1 MSRRLPSMNALRA
14 FEAAARHLNF
24 SRAADELFVT
34 QGAISRQIKLLEESL
49 GVPLFRRLTRTVE
62 LTEYGREY
70 LPVMRDAF
78 DRIEQAT
85 LRLVNRDRHR
95 ILNVNVLPTFAV
107 RWLIPR
113 LSHFS
118 TQHPDIEVRLIT
130 SIRPVNFW
138 REDID
143 VAIRVGMV
151 PDAASDGTLVPD
163 VAERPRI
170 SLQMTEDWT
179 NLRAYRLMPDV
190 LTPVC
195 SPALLN
201 GRPPL
206 NTAADLLSLPLLHMA
221 TRIHAWP
228 DWFRASGV
236 DYNAAAHN
244 PSFGHFFMVLE
255 EALSGRGVALVPRML
270 ADPDIDA
277 GRLVVPLNVSHES
290 AGSYYL
296 LCREHQADTSTI
308 QAFRDW
314 LYMQRDGGVASSSK
328 LEGAHLDAEAEDSQD
343 GDAEMGA
350 VHDAASPLGQLG
362 SKPKA

>member
-143 VAIRVGMV
+143 VAIRVGIAPDAV
-151 PDAASDGTLVPD
+151 PDPN
-163 VAERPRI
+163 VADRPRI
-170 SLQMTEDWT
+170 SLQMTEDW
-179 NLRAYRLMPDV
+179 NNVRAYPLMPDV
-190 LTPVC
+190 LIPVC
-195 SPALLN
+195 SPTLLA

-206 NTAADLLSLPLLHMA
+206 TKAEDLLTLPLLHMA

-228 DWFRASGV
+228 DWLRASGV

-270 ADPDIDA
+270 ALPDIDA

-296 LCREHQADTSTI
+296 LCREHQADTATI
-308 QAFRDW
+308 QSFRDW
-314 LYMQRDGGVASSSK
+314 LYMQRDAGTGAS
-328 LEGAHLDAEAEDSQD
+328 LEEGAAGFGAGTNVQD
-343 GDAEMGA
+343 GDAEMAA
-350 VHDAASPLGQLG
+350 VHDAAAPPHPPS
-362 SKPKA
+362 S

>member
-49 GVPLFRRLTRTVE
+49 GVPLFKRLPRAIE

-95 ILNVNVLPTFAV
+95 ILNVNVLPTFAM

-113 LSHFS
+113 LSNFA
-118 TQHPDIEVRLIT
+118 TQNPDIEVRLIT

-143 VAIRVGMV
+143 VAIRVGV
-151 PDAASDGTLVPD
+151 APDAEPQGED
-163 VAERPRI
+163 RPRI
-170 SLQMTEDWT
+170 CLQMTDDWS
-179 NLRAYRLMPDV
+179 NVRAYRLLPDV
-190 LTPVC
+190 LVPVC
-195 SPALLN
+195 SPALLA
-201 GRPPL
+201 GRPPI
-206 NTAADLLSLPLLHMA
+206 TAAGQLLQLPLLHMA
-221 TRIHAWP
+221 TRAYAWP
-228 DWFRASGV
+228 DWFHACGV
-236 DYNAAAHN
+236 SYDIGTPNQAY
-244 PSFGHFFMVLE
+244 GHFFMVLE
-255 EALSGRGVALVPRML
+255 EALNARGVALVPRML
-270 ADPDIDA
+270 AAGDIES
-277 GRLVVPLNVSHES
+277 GRLVVPVDIEQES

-296 LCREHQADTSTI
+296 LCREHQADAATVQT
-308 QAFRDW
+308 FREW
-314 LYMQRDGGVASSSK
+314 LFAQRDAA
-328 LEGAHLDAEAEDSQD
+328 LTHT
-343 GDAEMGA
+343 
-350 VHDAASPLGQLG
+350 DAAPVGLLEEEL
-362 SKPKA
+362 PDL